1 MGDRTVSYAKV
12 LVAGLRALHTNN
24 DDTRA
29 FLREAADYIERTA
42 NNSKR
47 TGART
52 HAKEIIKNEAK
63 LRAWA
68 RAAQGDK

>member
-1 MGDRTVSYAKV
+1 MRSAKEIAV
-12 LVAGLRALHTNN
+12 GLRELHTNN
-24 DDTRA
+24 DDTRT

-52 HAKEIIKNEAK
+52 RAKEIIKNEAK